1 MAALISRV
9 PLRGLQGPGWARGAA
24 RVITPSHSRESLRAI
39 SRGFQHSA
47 THRSTSQA
55 VPDFAFAFDIDGVL
69 VRSSDPIPRARE
81 VLLFLQRS
89 HIPFILLTNGGGKH
103 ESERIADLST
113 KLRVP
118 LSTRQLIQSH
128 TPFAALAPHYRDRPV
143 LVVGGDHGSCRSVA
157 HAYGFQHVVTPADIL
172 ATTPHIW
179 PASGVFGE
187 YYASF
192 AQPVPNN
199 LLRHKRGLLQVGA
212 IFVFADPRDWAL
224 DLHLILDLLL
234 SHEGHLGTRS
244 SRNGDASLPNRGFQ
258 QDGQPPLYFSNPDLW
273 WAARYHLPRL
283 GQGGFREALEGVWS
297 AVTGGE
303 KEGVELKK
311 EVLGKPGQAM
321 FEYAERAL
329 GEERKEVLKG
339 EGEVPKLRKVYMIG
353 DNPESDIRGGNTF
366 ESPVGTEWETILVS
380 TGVFDGAKEPV
391 WKPKTIVKDVWE
403 AVQWGLDRSGWKERL
418 E

>member
-1 MAALISRV
+1 MAASISYA
-9 PLRGLQGPGWARGAA
+9 PLRGLYGLGRVRGVA
-24 RVITPSHSRESLRAI
+24 RVVASSNPREPLRTI

-47 THRSTSQA
+47 PQRSTSQA

-81 VLLFLQRS
+81 ALLFLQRS
-89 HIPFILLTNGGGKH
+89 RIPFILLTNGGGKH
-103 ESERIADLST
+103 ETERITELSS

-118 LSTRQLIQSH
+118 LSARQLIQSH
-128 TPFAALAPHYRDRPV
+128 TPFAALAPQYHDRHV

-172 ATTPHIW
+172 GTTPHIW
-179 PASGVFGE
+179 PSSAVFSA
-187 YYASF
+187 YYSSF
-192 AQPVPNN
+192 AQP
-199 LLRHKRGLLQVGA
+199 LRNDLQKHKRSLLQIGA

-234 SHEGHLGTRS
+234 SHQGHLGTRS
-244 SRNGDASLPNRGFQ
+244 PRNGDASLPNRGYQ

-283 GQGGFREALEGVWS
+283 GQGGFREALEGVWR

-329 GEERKEVLKG
+329 GEEREEVLKG
-339 EGEVPKLRKVYMIG
+339 EGDVPKLRKVYVIG
-353 DNPESDIRGGNTF
+353 DNPESDIRGGNMF
-366 ESPVGTEWETILVS
+366 ESPVGTEWESVLVR
-380 TGVFDGAKEPV
+380 TGVFDGGKEPA